1 MSSSIIDRFLAEIAD
16 IVKSEN
22 GPKLKEYLILE
33 PPFPELYTQ
42 IITELRQTYPVFNQG
57 ALESKITA
65 FIPEYDES
73 EDGGSRST
81 FISFMS
87 KYLIFIRDVD
97 VDSLLETHDMLKSLL
112 TYDVRFMMSDHD

>member
-1 MSSSIIDRFLAEIAD
+1 MSSSIIDRFLKEIAD
-16 IVKSEN
+16 IIKQEN

-33 PPFPELYTQ
+33 PPFPDLYIQ
-42 IITELRQTYPVFNQG
+42 IINELRQTYPVFNQG
-57 ALESKITA
+57 ALEGKVTS
-65 FIPEYDES
+65 FIPEYDDS

-97 VDSLLETHDMLKSLL
+97 IDSLLETHDMLKSLL
-112 TYDVRFMMSDHD
+112 THVFHYPSMSDD

>member
-1 MSSSIIDRFLAEIAD
+1 MSTSIIDRFLGEIAG
-16 IVKSEN
+16 ILKSEN
-22 GPKLKEYLILE
+22 GTKLREYLIIE

-42 IITELRQTYPVFNQG
+42 IIAELRQTYLVFNQG
-57 ALESKITA
+57 ALEGKITS

-73 EDGGSRST
+73 EDGSSRST

-97 VDSLLETHDMLKSLL
+97 IDSLLETHDMLKSLL
-112 TYDVRFMMSDHD
+112 TYDLLLFINNND